1 MAPIPHRSRIQ
12 LLAAR
17 EAPIIVILQRK
28 RAKLFHVIT
37 VDTEKHSINEGSWF
51 RGMLYALDSDVS
63 FDGKF
68 MVYRARGADD
78 QTWSGVCRL
87 PWLTTLVHV
96 ETPIT
101 GGGYFSG
108 PNDLKTHGW
117 DHAEKIFSTDD
128 IPFTIERD
136 TKRHFG
142 DELAVIYGRF
152 ERDGFTRLD
161 HSGEKQTFTSPTHR
175 DDGWGRRPARGYPE
189 LQVRYRDY
197 FNNGFRFAITLD
209 EHPNLLVGANW
220 ATWDSGNNFWVARPG
235 IVEQYTLDDL
245 RRGTPSFTLDV
256 DQFEPRPKPLKET
269 HDVASPRR

>member
-1 MAPIPHRSRIQ
+1 MKRAAPTPHRSRIH

-37 VDTEKHSINEGSWF
+37 VHTEKHWIGEGSWF
-51 RGMLYALDSDVS
+51 RGVLYALDSDVS

-68 MVYRARGADD
+68 MVYRARGAND
-78 QTWSGVCRL
+78 QTWSGVCRV
-87 PWLTTLVHV
+87 PWLKTLVHV

-117 DHAEKIFSTDD
+117 DCSEKIVSDD
-128 IPFTIERD
+128 IRFTIERD
-136 TKRHFG
+136 TKHHFG
-142 DELAVIYGRF
+142 DELAVIYARF

-161 HSGEKQTFTSPTHR
+161 HSGEEQTDTTPTDC

-189 LQVRYRDY
+189 LQMRCIGY
-197 FNNGFRFAITLD
+197 FSGGFRFAITLD
-209 EHPNLLVGANW
+209 EHPELLVGASW
-220 ATWDSGNNFWVARPG
+220 ATWDSGNRLWVARPG
-235 IVEQYTLDDL
+235 IVEQYTLDDI
-245 RRGTPSFTLDV
+245 RRGTPSFSLDV
-256 DQFEPRPKPLKET
+256 DKFEPPPKPLKE
-269 HDVASPRR
+269 P